1 MSKIRVGEIDVH
13 VQRLPPV
20 IQPPAGEEAPIV
32 VLIHGL
38 LYDSLASFYFTLGPA
53 FANAGMDV
61 IMYDLR
67 GHGKSSRPATG
78 YLLEDFVHDLDLTL
92 GVLGVDRPVH
102 LIGNCFGATVAY
114 GYAASRPDRVA
125 SIVAIEGTPPV
136 PLWAEMLGDTLA
148 DAKVNLASEEY
159 IANLSAEHGSHMARL
174 TKAAGRILQVTAL
187 AEELVRS
194 KTIDHYLGDIKCPV
208 FALFGEDSP
217 MAIQR
222 EHMEKYLERG
232 RVTMLPDQGHSVLV
246 ERTEE
251 ITALISDWVA
261 EHSLVEAE

>member
-13 VQRLPPV
+13 VQRLPPAV
-20 IQPPAGEEAPIV
+20 PPAPGQEAPIV

-78 YLLEDFVHDLDLTL
+78 YLLEDFVQDLDLTL
-92 GVLGVDRPVH
+92 RELGVDRPVH
-102 LIGNCFGATVAY
+102 LIGNCFGATVSY
-114 GYAASRPDRVA
+114 GYAVSRPDRVA
-125 SIVAIEGTPPV
+125 SIVSIEGTPPV
-136 PLWAEMLGDTLA
+136 PLWAEKMGEVLA
-148 DAKVNLASEEY
+148 DAKIDLAREES
-159 IANLSAEHGSHMARL
+159 IGRISKEHGGHVGRL
-174 TKAAGRILQVTAL
+174 TKAAGRILQATGM
-187 AEELVRS
+187 AEELPRS
-194 KTIDHYLGDIKCPV
+194 RTIDHYLGDIKCPV
-208 FALFGEDSP
+208 FTLFGADSP
-217 MAIQR
+217 MAIQA

-232 RVTMLPDQGHSVLV
+232 RLTLLPDQGHSVLV

-251 ITALISDWVA
+251 ISVLISDWVA